1 MDIAWSCGAAI
12 LGGMWKAVLLTT
24 LIVSGAARVQ
34 AAGSVADAD
43 PSRLSSGVTGVR
55 PLVPW
60 IADLMGR
67 ARAASPTL
75 DAMVRRIAGSP
86 LIVHVDDDVPPRAP
100 FDGRMRFAGRA
111 GGICY
116 IRVDIRPRLMDAEGA
131 ALIAHELQ
139 HVLETIDGGVTDAGA
154 FARLFRRI
162 GVAVPGSGARVFDTD
177 RAAAVGV
184 QTLMELRAHG
194 WPRCTAGS
202 SATGGMLHRARSCV
216 TAGPGR

>member
-1 MDIAWSCGAAI
+1 MSF
-12 LGGMWKAVLLTT
+12 V
-24 LIVSGAARVQ
+24 
-34 AAGSVADAD
+34 D
-43 PSRLSSGVTGVR
+43 PPALSAGVTGVR
-55 PLVPW
+55 PLEPW

-75 DAMVRRIAGSP
+75 DAMIRRIAGSP

-184 QTLMELRAHG
+184 QTLMELRAHR
-194 WPRCTAGS
+194 WPPCTAGS
-202 SATGGMLHRARSCV
+202 SATGGTLHRARSCV
-216 TAGPGR
+216 TAGLGR